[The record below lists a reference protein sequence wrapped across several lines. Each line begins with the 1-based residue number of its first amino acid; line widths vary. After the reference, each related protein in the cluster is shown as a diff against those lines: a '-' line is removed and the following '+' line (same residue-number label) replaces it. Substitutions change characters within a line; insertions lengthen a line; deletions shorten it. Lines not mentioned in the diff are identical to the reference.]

1 MAASTC
7 DDSFISSW
15 CSSSAHYGQGNT
27 IHLCEIWTILCNGL
41 GISHSF
47 TTAYQPQSNGM
58 IEHALCTHYCE
69 RNNYEL
75 GWMGWTGQNILPR
88 YFWGSGLLQKNIV
101 ISLRKTC
108 PLLTSSPFLTRS
120 FRPQNLFLRSSWSSI
135 VSLHLSQHAGPSL
148 APCGELKTPS
158 TELLDD
164 RLPEP
169 TRNPEVEVIKLNSA
183 KNYRFLQLLSHSRG
197 FFARV

>member
-1 MAASTC
+1 MEVERLEIPHAMTASSLRGVPAQLTGRHNAP
-7 DDSFISSW
+7 SVTSGLFYATG
-15 CSSSAHYGQGNT
+15 SASPT
-27 IHLCEIWTILCNGL
+27 PFPLPD
-41 GISHSF
+41 
-47 TTAYQPQSNGM
+47 QPQSNGM

-69 RNNYEL
+69 RNNYEI

-135 VSLHLSQHAGPSL
+135 VSLHLSQHAAPSL
-148 APCGELKTPS
+148 TPHLELS
-158 TELLDD
+158 RNR
-164 RLPEP
+164 RLFGHRPLYNLARSHP
-169 TRNPEVEVIKLNSA
+169 GSSVIRA
-183 KNYRFLQLLSHSRG
+183 MW
-197 FFARV
+197 